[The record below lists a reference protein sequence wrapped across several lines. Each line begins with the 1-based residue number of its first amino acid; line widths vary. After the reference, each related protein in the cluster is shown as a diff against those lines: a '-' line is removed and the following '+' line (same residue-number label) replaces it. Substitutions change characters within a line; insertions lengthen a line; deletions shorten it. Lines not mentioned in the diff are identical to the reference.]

1 MLEVSAEVAGER
13 IDRALARLSQGSE
26 FPLSRGE
33 SRRWIDAGRV
43 YLNGRRVKLAGRIV
57 FAGDS
62 LTTAE
67 AEAAAAPVASG
78 GMDWAGAVLFE
89 DDDLIVVNKP
99 SGIPSQPTRDPL
111 RDNAVESVSRFL
123 SAREGRQLSVKLAH
137 RLDRDTSGV
146 LVMAKTDRAISQMGE
161 AFAAR
166 ATQKTYVAIARDR
179 LNTAEPTWTVDDHL
193 AAQRLEGGM
202 TIMRSVHR
210 GGDRATTAFTTL
222 SRGDGYVWIEAQPHT
237 GRMHQIRAHL
247 AGSKLPILGDLLY
260 GGPRTAGGHSAAR
273 VMLHARKLVFP
284 HPITRAEL
292 TIEAPIP
299 DDMLLFAKGEPVA

>member
-1 MLEVSAEVAGER
+1 MLEVSPEVAGER
-13 IDRALARLSQGSE
+13 IDRALARLSQDSE
-26 FPLSRGE
+26 QPLSRGE

-67 AEAAAAPVASG
+67 AEAAAAPVAAG
-78 GMDWAGAVLFE
+78 GMDWGEAVLFE
-89 DDDLIVVNKP
+89 DEDLIVVNKP
-99 SGIPSQPTRDPL
+99 SGIPSQPT

-166 ATQKTYVAIARDR
+166 ATKKTYVAIARDR
-179 LNTAEPTWTVDDHL
+179 LNTAEATWTVDDHL

-273 VMLHARKLVFP
+273 VMLHARRLVFP

-292 TIEAPIP
+292 TIEAPVP
-299 DDMLLFAKGEPVA
+299 ADMMLFALGSEAL